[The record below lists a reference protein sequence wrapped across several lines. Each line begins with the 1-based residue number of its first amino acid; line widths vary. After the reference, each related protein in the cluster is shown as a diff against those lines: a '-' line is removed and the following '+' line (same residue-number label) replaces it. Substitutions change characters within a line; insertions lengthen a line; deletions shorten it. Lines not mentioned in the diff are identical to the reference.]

1 MVQIQLICVR
11 LSQQEGVKVVLK
23 SIVLQANARNTI
35 ALRFYEECG
44 YQRQSLQTGYYGRV
58 I

>member
-11 LSQQEGVKVVLK
+11 LSQQEGVKVILK
-23 SIVLQANARNTI
+23 SIVLQASVHNTI

-44 YQRQSLQTGYYGRV
+44 YQRQGLQTGYYGRV
-58 I
+58 T